1 MEEGLGILDL
11 ICGGARLV
19 AVASFIY
26 FVYLVIRLWKV
37 LDIANSETTHHFFRG
52 PRRDR
57 GHANP

>member
-19 AVASFIY
+19 AAASFIY

-37 LDIANSETTHHFFRG
+37 LDIASSETAHHFLRW
-52 PRRDR
+52 PRRNDWN
-57 GHANP
+57 AQA